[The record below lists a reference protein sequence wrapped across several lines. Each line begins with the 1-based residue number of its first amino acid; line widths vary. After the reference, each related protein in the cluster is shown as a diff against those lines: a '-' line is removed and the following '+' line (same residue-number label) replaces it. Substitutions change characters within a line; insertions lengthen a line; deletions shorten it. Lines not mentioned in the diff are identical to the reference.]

1 MPFVADLEA
10 RDEPRGPIWHP
21 FAVIRDNVERL
32 VALNIGWSLQ
42 LLPGIAALVLPQ
54 LPLWFR
60 VVLGLFSAT
69 AVIVTA
75 GPFYGMVLAATQG
88 EHLSVELAIEQLR
101 ALALPGV
108 RALTPLYGVFGVLIW
123 LAILVGPALPL
134 VTTMATLAGLLW
146 FLCATYWGPCLVTNP
161 ASSALE
167 LAKRSI
173 RLVWRYP
180 LETLATAFVVAAAL
194 FIGMISIGGLV
205 LIVPVAIALLQ
216 TARYLDLAELALT
229 PLPPSPIGMGEG
241 EPRRT
246 EWRDAGSHQ
255 ADST

>member
-54 LPLWFR
+54 LPLWLR
-60 VVLGLFSAT
+60 VVLGLISAT
-69 AVIVTA
+69 ALIVTA
-75 GPFYGMVLAATQG
+75 GPFYGMALAATRG
-88 EHLSVELAIEQLR
+88 EYLSLELASQQLH
-101 ALALPGV
+101 ALALPSV

-123 LAILVGPALPL
+123 LAILVGPAVPL

-146 FLCATYWGPCLVTNP
+146 FLCATYWGPLLATHREM
-161 ASSALE
+161 SAIH
-167 LAKRSI
+167 LAKHSI
-173 RLVWRYP
+173 ALVWRYP
-180 LETLATAFVVAAAL
+180 LETLATASVVAATL
-194 FIGMISIGGLV
+194 VIGMISIGGLV

-216 TARYLDLAELALT
+216 TARYLDLAARDGDLQGMELD
-229 PLPPSPIGMGEG
+229 G
-241 EPRRT
+241 
-246 EWRDAGSHQ
+246 
-255 ADST
+255 